1 MNIPIFDADP
11 ALYAYLYAQHRNFIK
26 GTVNKIGRHSAH
38 VAAACLYIVSRERN
52 KPHLLIDFAD
62 AL

>member
-1 MNIPIFDADP
+1 MQN
-11 ALYAYLYAQHRNFIK
+11 YLFLIK
-26 GTVNKIGRHSAH
+26 GRHSAH

-62 AL
+62 ALHVNFLIKD